1 MESALRP
8 VWDVLR
14 AVNGMS
20 TNSVLQE
27 FFVAGGTLWG
37 EAPSYIVRPADEE
50 LYRLTLSGEYCNVLA
65 ARQMGKSSLM
75 VRVSNRLQEAGV
87 TTAILDISILGGGF
101 STPEAWFF
109 GFIDELAVQLG
120 LDVDVDA
127 WWEAHANHNPVQRFS
142 NFLRDVV
149 LVEIQKPIAIFVDEI
164 DSALGIA
171 FTDDFFA
178 AIRAAYNGR
187 ASQAEFKR
195 LTFIL
200 LGVARP
206 ADLILDRNRT
216 PYNIGTHIHLSD
228 FTLSELDPFQS
239 VFETFYPGQGTE
251 IVAWVMDWTNGQPYL
266 TQKLCGELI
275 HDLKDDCSQE
285 RVNQSVKRLFFSEE
299 ARKESNLR
307 AILDRIESSPRKVK
321 MLQLYGQI
329 LDGQAVA
336 DEERSPAK
344 TELKLTG
351 LVHRSALG
359 NLEVRNRIYQTVFD
373 PDWVRKNL
381 PAAQTRQ
388 LTILVS
394 LLAILAFI
402 IAGYALYQQQ
412 KQPSLTYAEQFQTS
426 NSPDVKLT
434 SLARLLELDSRPNS
448 QAYELYSSLSHQE
461 KLSLFTELSSPQ
473 NVAEE
478 LVTLIEAVYQENENT
493 PAGNEMLGAMRSGA
507 GANRRSRRAGLE
519 NRNRILAQGATG
531 SQPQSKRAD
540 GSQFLRQRL
549 GGERHTRPPEL
560 RRALRPGDGADRHQ
574 KPTRP
579 PSTIYKRSGI
589 RTRPARRRSAAAIQA
604 NPALAYTIYQN
615 PVASRDLLAFI
626 TPVTASAT
634 PEATRNLNRSPTP
647 PPSPLAAQN
656 PSPSP
661 VATQEQP
668 SPYAGWI
675 AFGYGEGNRR
685 EIYIMNPAT
694 GLRQQITNNGFID
707 ESPSFSPDN
716 WKLVYASNR
725 SQGGWELYAYDLKK
739 GTEQQLT
746 SFDGQARFPVWSREP
761 GDTRIVFE
769 GRTFDT
775 ATIINLWMVDSAS
788 GELTQLTS
796 SGADSRPAWSPD
808 GSKIVFG
815 RPTADTNGDGRIT
828 ANDISDIYTLDLN
841 TMEERKLT
849 DTPAFNDFNFAWSP
863 DGEWIAFTSVRFDAN
878 GDGAINLSDSQDLYL
893 IPADGSGQNSEQ
905 HLSVEAG
912 PVFSPSWSPD
922 GRFIL
927 VLITFSEGQSA
938 IWRYDTRSGNIA
950 RITETGPYYQPAYSK
965 PAISISTP

>member
-1 MESALRP
+1 MESALR
-8 VWDVLR
+8 
-14 AVNGMS
+14 AVRGVFWTANGMK
-20 TNSVLQE
+20 TNSALQE

-75 VRVSNRLQEAGV
+75 VRVANRLQEAEV

-127 WWEAHANHNPVQRFS
+127 WWEAHANHNPVQRL
-142 NFLRDVV
+142 NIFLRDVV
-149 LVEIQKPIAIFVDEI
+149 LVEIQRPIAVFVDEI

-178 AIRAAYNGR
+178 AIRAAYNAR
-187 ASQAEFKR
+187 ASQDEFKR

-228 FTLSELDPFQS
+228 FTLSELDPFQT
-239 VFETFYPGQGTE
+239 VFEAFYPGHGTE
-251 IVAWVMDWTNGQPYL
+251 IVAWVMDWANGQPYL

-275 HDLKDDCSQE
+275 HDLQDDCSQE
-285 RVNQSVKRLFFSEE
+285 SVNQTVKRLFFSEE

-307 AILDRIESSPRKVK
+307 AILDRIESNPRKVK
-321 MLQLYGQI
+321 MLQIYGQI

-351 LVHRSALG
+351 LVRPSDQG
-359 NLEVRNRIYQTVFD
+359 KLEVRNRIYQTVFD
-373 PDWVRKNL
+373 PDWVQKNL
-381 PAAQTRQ
+381 PQSRTRQ
-388 LTILVS
+388 IAILAS
-394 LLAILAFI
+394 LLAILAFL
-402 IAGYALYQQQ
+402 IAGYALYRQQI
-412 KQPSLTYAEQFQTS
+412 QPSLTFAEQFQTS

-434 SLARLLELDSRPNS
+434 SLARLLELDARPNS
-448 QAYELYSSLSHQE
+448 QAFELYSSLSYEE
-461 KLSLFTELSSPQ
+461 KLSLFTELSNPQ
-473 NVAEE
+473 NVAQE
-478 LVTLIEAVYQENENT
+478 LVTVIEAVYQDNENSS
-493 PAGNEMLGAMRSGA
+493 AGNEILNAMKTVLGQIGAA
-507 GANRRSRRAGLE
+507 GAPGLKTEIEFWLKGRQEANKNQNELTAVSFYDSAWSESVTRGHPNYAVRFDRAKAL
-519 NRNRILAQGATG
+519 IATEAYA
-531 SQPQSKRAD
+531 SAFEDLQVVWEQVPA
-540 GSQFLRQRL
+540 RQA
-549 GGERHTRPPEL
+549 E
-560 RRALRPGDGADRHQ
+560 
-574 KPTRP
+574 
-579 PSTIYKRSGI
+579 I
-589 RTRPARRRSAAAIQA
+589 RTAIQA

-615 PVASRDLLAFI
+615 PVANRDLLAFI
-626 TPVTASAT
+626 TPVETSAT
-634 PEATRNLNRSPTP
+634 PEATRSPDFSPTP
-647 PPSPLAAQN
+647 PSSPIAALK

-661 VATQEQP
+661 VATQEQL

-675 AFGYGEGNRR
+675 AFGFGEGNRR

-746 SFDGQARFPVWSREP
+746 SFDGQARFPVWSPKP

-769 GRTFDT
+769 GRTFDA
-775 ATIINLWMVDSAS
+775 ATIINLWMVDSTS
-788 GELTQLTS
+788 GELVQLTS
-796 SGADSRPAWSPD
+796 SGADSRPGWSPD
-808 GSKIVFG
+808 GSQIVFG
-815 RPTADTNGDGRIT
+815 RATTDTTGDGRIT
-828 ANDISDIYTLDLN
+828 ANDISDIYTLDLKS
-841 TMEERKLT
+841 MEEKRLT
-849 DTPAFNDFNFAWSP
+849 NTPAFNDFNFAWSP
-863 DGEWIAFTSVRFDAN
+863 DGEWIAFTSVRFDVN
-878 GDGAINLSDSQDLYL
+878 GDGALNLSDSQDLYL
-893 IPADGSGQNSEQ
+893 IPADGSGQTSEQ
-905 HLSVEAG
+905 HISLEVG

-927 VLITFSEGQSA
+927 FLVSYSEGQSA
-938 IWRYDTRSGNIA
+938 IWRYDTRSGNIT
-950 RITETGPYYQPAYSK
+950 RITETGAYYQPTYSK
-965 PAISISTP
+965 AAISPNSP